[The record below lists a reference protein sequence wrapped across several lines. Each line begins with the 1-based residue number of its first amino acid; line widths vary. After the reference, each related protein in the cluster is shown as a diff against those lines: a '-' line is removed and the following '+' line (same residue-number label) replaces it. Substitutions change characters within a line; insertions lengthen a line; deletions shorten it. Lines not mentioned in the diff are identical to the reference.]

1 MSLSQYQMGL
11 RAEWISVPYAPLGSV
26 DMHFWF
32 CLLLLKE
39 VEELILLG
47 RTFFTRA
54 YLLVSRVLTCDIL
67 SPFLYFLLGLSV
79 SMHLT
84 REEPAAHILK
94 VLRVRPDT
102 LVCLDLR
109 LTRMIS
115 LISPE
120 LQLNYFA
127 SLWSQFASGA
137 RWGSFLRPPRFSCK
151 HTRSCVLAAHAKWRI
166 LQVRGTQSGRQTSKS
181 NYLTCVIHSFSAYF
195 FVLSSMQQSWS

>member
-1 MSLSQYQMGL
+1 
-11 RAEWISVPYAPLGSV
+11 
-26 DMHFWF
+26 MHFWF

-120 LQLNYFA
+120 LQLNFFA

-137 RWGSFLRPPRFSCK
+137 R
-151 HTRSCVLAAHAKWRI
+151 
-166 LQVRGTQSGRQTSKS
+166 
-181 NYLTCVIHSFSAYF
+181 
-195 FVLSSMQQSWS
+195 